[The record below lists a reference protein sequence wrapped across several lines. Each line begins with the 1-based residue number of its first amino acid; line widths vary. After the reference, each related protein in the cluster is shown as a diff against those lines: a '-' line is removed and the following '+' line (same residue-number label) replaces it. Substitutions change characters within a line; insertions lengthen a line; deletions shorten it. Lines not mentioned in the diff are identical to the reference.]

1 ALRLQGPRVVGA
13 LADRLLD
20 QRADP
25 VVRRYIPAVLA
36 GMPAQATV
44 DVLLRSLEA
53 PETDELLDYRILK
66 ALNKLRARHPELEF
80 DRAAVLSLVGGE
92 LDAAASYTS
101 ARAALGR
108 STNEKAGAALLAT
121 ALREAWSERRER
133 VFRWLGLLYPP
144 DAMYRCYLAVL
155 GGETVARANA
165 LEWLEETVGY
175 TLFHRLAPVLQ
186 EHGAAQGPPPR
197 LERALRDLWNGGEP
211 WLAGYAIWTAEE
223 LGIPG
228 AAEGIERLCAS
239 PNPEL
244 RHLAESLLTGPRT
257 HRREEDARPDSEMNL
272 IEKVF
277 LLQQVDLLQG
287 ARSAHLALLASIAEE
302 VEVEPGTV
310 LIRQGE
316 PTDALY
322 VVIRGAVELRGAGE
336 QLLVARDGT
345 PFGTWALIDESPSL
359 FSARAV
365 EDTRL
370 LRITRS
376 DFYDLL
382 ADHHELALGLLQGLA
397 RRVRT
402 LVS

>member
-1 ALRLQGPRVVGA
+1 
-13 LADRLLD
+13 
-20 QRADP
+20 
-25 VVRRYIPAVLA
+25 
-36 GMPAQATV
+36 
-44 DVLLRSLEA
+44 
-53 PETDELLDYRILK
+53 
-66 ALNKLRARHPELEF
+66 
-80 DRAAVLSLVGGE
+80 
-92 LDAAASYTS
+92 
-101 ARAALGR
+101 
-108 STNEKAGAALLAT
+108 
-121 ALREAWSERRER
+121 
-133 VFRWLGLLYPP
+133 
-144 DAMYRCYLAVL
+144 
-155 GGETVARANA
+155 
-165 LEWLEETVGY
+165 
-175 TLFHRLAPVLQ
+175 
-186 EHGAAQGPPPR
+186 
-197 LERALRDLWNGGEP
+197 
-211 WLAGYAIWTAEE
+211 
-223 LGIPG
+223 
-228 AAEGIERLCAS
+228 
-239 PNPEL
+239 
-244 RHLAESLLTGPRT
+244 
-257 HRREEDARPDSEMNL
+257 MNL

>member
-1 ALRLQGPRVVGA
+1 
-13 LADRLLD
+13 
-20 QRADP
+20 
-25 VVRRYIPAVLA
+25 
-36 GMPAQATV
+36 
-44 DVLLRSLEA
+44 
-53 PETDELLDYRILK
+53 
-66 ALNKLRARHPELEF
+66 
-80 DRAAVLSLVGGE
+80 
-92 LDAAASYTS
+92 
-101 ARAALGR
+101 
-108 STNEKAGAALLAT
+108 
-121 ALREAWSERRER
+121 
-133 VFRWLGLLYPP
+133 
-144 DAMYRCYLAVL
+144 
-155 GGETVARANA
+155 
-165 LEWLEETVGY
+165 
-175 TLFHRLAPVLQ
+175 
-186 EHGAAQGPPPR
+186 
-197 LERALRDLWNGGEP
+197 
-211 WLAGYAIWTAEE
+211 
-223 LGIPG
+223 
-228 AAEGIERLCAS
+228 
-239 PNPEL
+239 
-244 RHLAESLLTGPRT
+244 
-257 HRREEDARPDSEMNL
+257 MNL

-322 VVIRGAVELRGAGE
+322 VVLRGAGE